1 VIARFGAAL
10 RAAGLACDAG
20 ALAAYARALSSDP
33 DLGAYGLYWYA
44 RLTLVRSIADVP
56 AFDRVF
62 TAFWR
67 DDPAI
72 ADELLPADARG
83 ASVAGRA
90 AAAGEREDRVA
101 VDAGY
106 DEDGSAEE
114 TSADT
119 LVTASERERL
129 RARDFANFSEADW
142 TIAEQLLREQPPP
155 QAFRVSRR
163 HVIRRHGRRLDVGA
177 TLREE
182 RRSFGLRVQARY
194 RMRKR
199 RLRPLVFVCDVSGSM
214 APYGRALLQ
223 YAFVLAHARPKV
235 ATFAFGTQLTD
246 LSDRFARAP
255 HGGFRRALGAI
266 SDWGGGT
273 LIGASLRTFNRRYAL
288 RANVRGATLLLVS
301 DGAERSDPEL
311 VGREMRQLARAVRR
325 IVWLNPRKS
334 DPAYEPLV
342 RGMAAALPSID
353 AFLSG
358 HNLRSLA
365 AVAEVIRHSAQELY
379 HT

>member
-10 RAAGLACDAG
+10 RAAGLSCDAG
-20 ALAAYARALSSDP
+20 SLAAYASALQSDP
-33 DLGAYGLYWYA
+33 DPGAFGLYWYA
-44 RLTLVRSIADVP
+44 RLTLVRSNEDVP

-62 TAFWR
+62 TAFWTER
-67 DDPAI
+67 NALDAEAVPA
-72 ADELLPADARG
+72 AARG
-83 ASVAGRA
+83 AAVAGRA
-90 AAAGEREDRVA
+90 APSGEREERVA
-101 VDAGY
+101 AGGGNDDDA
-106 DEDGSAEE
+106 AEE
-114 TSADT
+114 TRADA

-129 RARDFANFSEADW
+129 RDRDFANFSDADW
-142 TIAEQLLREQPPP
+142 TIAEQVLREQPPP
-155 QAFRVSRR
+155 QAFRASRR

-182 RRSFGLRVQARY
+182 QRSFGLRVQARY
-194 RMRKR
+194 RTRKR

-214 APYGRALLQ
+214 ASYGRALLQ
-223 YAFVLAHARPKV
+223 YAYVLTQARPKV

-246 LSDRFARAP
+246 LTDRFVRAP
-255 HGGFRRALGAI
+255 RGGFKRALGAI
-266 SDWGGGT
+266 PDWGGGT
-273 LIGASLRTFNRRYAL
+273 LIGASLHAFNRRYASS
-288 RANVRGATLLLVS
+288 ANVRGATLLLVS
-301 DGAERSDPEL
+301 DGAERADPDL

-365 AVAEVIRHSAQELY
+365 AVAEVIRRSAQELY
-379 HT
+379 QT

>member
-10 RAAGLACDAG
+10 RAAGLACDTG
-20 ALAAYARALSSDP
+20 SLTAYANALLNDP
-33 DLGAYGLYWYA
+33 DPGAFGLYWYA
-44 RLTLVRSIADVP
+44 RLTLVRGIDDVP

-62 TAFWR
+62 AAFWS
-67 DDPAI
+67 DEAAHGAEAVPA
-72 ADELLPADARG
+72 PARG
-83 ASVAGRA
+83 ASVAGRTAPSGAREERIA
-90 AAAGEREDRVA
+90 AATGDD
-101 VDAGY
+101 DAG
-106 DEDGSAEE
+106 GAE
-114 TSADT
+114 TRADT
-119 LVTASERERL
+119 LVSASERERL
-129 RARDFANFSEADW
+129 RERDFANFSDADW
-142 TIAEQLLREQPPP
+142 AIAERLLREQPPP
-155 QAFRVSRR
+155 QAFRASRR

-177 TLREE
+177 TLREDQ
-182 RRSFGLRVQARY
+182 RSFGLRVQARF
-194 RMRKR
+194 RTRKR

-223 YAFVLAHARPKV
+223 YAYVLTQARPNV
-235 ATFAFGTQLTD
+235 AAFAFGTRLTD
-246 LSDRFARAP
+246 LSERFARSSKA
-255 HGGFRRALGAI
+255 GFKRALGAI
-266 SDWGGGT
+266 PDWGGGT
-273 LIGASLRTFNRRYAL
+273 LIGASLQTFNRRYAQ

-301 DGAERSDPEL
+301 DGAERADPDL

-365 AVAEVIRHSAQELY
+365 AVAEVIRRSAPELY
-379 HT
+379 PA